1 MITEKDLPLTLKVE
15 DIAKILNIGRTN
27 AYELVNSGEF
37 RVVKVGKQLRI
48 PTKTFLEWLY
58 GREVA

>member
-1 MITEKDLPLTLKVE
+1 VELNNLGITLKVE
-15 DIAKILNIGRTN
+15 EIAEILNIGRTN
-27 AYELVNSGEF
+27 AYELVNSNEF

-58 GREVA
+58 GSEVA